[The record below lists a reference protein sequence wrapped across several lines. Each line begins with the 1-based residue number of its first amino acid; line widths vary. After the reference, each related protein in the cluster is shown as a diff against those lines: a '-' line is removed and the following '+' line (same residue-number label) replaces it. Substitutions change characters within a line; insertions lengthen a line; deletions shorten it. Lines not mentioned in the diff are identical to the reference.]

1 MLSDLHYKIAVDI
14 LSGKATLNSV
24 PKSLRADVADA
35 VTALKC
41 STRLPDKDKQ

>member
-1 MLSDLHYKIAVDI
+1 MLSDLHYVIAVNI

-24 PKSLRADVADA
+24 PQAIRDDVAKA